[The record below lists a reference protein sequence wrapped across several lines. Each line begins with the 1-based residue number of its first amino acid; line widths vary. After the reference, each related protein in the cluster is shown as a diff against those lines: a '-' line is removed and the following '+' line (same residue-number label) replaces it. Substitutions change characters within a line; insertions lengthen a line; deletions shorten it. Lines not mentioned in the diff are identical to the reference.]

1 MENIIKIFRPYI
13 DNQEN
18 LDFVHSEKF
27 GWIQIDKNP
36 YAETAVFAED
46 KTILLSLLARW
57 FFDRAECVN
66 PKNHSRDIAE
76 QARKDAE
83 LYAVQLLE
91 EDRTTFDVALSL
103 LGKWDDVH

>member
-57 FFDRAECVN
+57 FFDRASNDSKMVLSSAN
-66 PKNHSRDIAE
+66 T
-76 QARKDAE
+76 
-83 LYAVQLLE
+83 AVS
-91 EDRTTFDVALSL
+91 A
-103 LGKWDDVH
+103 

>member
-18 LDFVHSEKF
+18 LDFVYSGKL
-27 GWIQIDKNP
+27 GWVQLDKNP
-36 YAETAVFAED
+36 YAETAIFAGD
-46 KTILLSLLARW
+46 KTTLLSLLARW

-83 LYAVQLLE
+83 PYAAQLSE
-91 EDRTTFDVALSL
+91 EDRATFDVALSL
-103 LGKWDDVH
+103 LGKLDDVH